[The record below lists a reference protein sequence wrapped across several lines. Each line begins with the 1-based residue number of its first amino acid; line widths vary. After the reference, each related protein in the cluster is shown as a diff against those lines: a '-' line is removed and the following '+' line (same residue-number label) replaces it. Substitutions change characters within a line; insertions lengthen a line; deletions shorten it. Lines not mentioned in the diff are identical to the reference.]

1 MSELAAIDPSALTVL
16 NDQLWRRLGITQ
28 TFDRLLVEATV
39 INPGPVAGVRAGAG
53 RGLLGGAAKF
63 YEMTFPQLLRDLLK
77 RSILKEAGGQL
88 ALDPLFADK
97 LRKLVSDQL
106 AGRSHVEPTP
116 GVTVEDI
123 LVAQKD
129 RAERDKIQKAAERR
143 AAPKI
148 AKGEKAEKAEKT
160 EKAAKKAATPGKRA
174 SKKTSDDAAPVVQP
188 PSTAPA
194 MPATPGSGL
203 ITSQRVNKLVDVL
216 DHGALNKDQL
226 GPRLDL
232 RGLDLERFLRITE
245 ADGIT
250 RLNGPNVELHW
261 NGRELARTSGAERRS
276 ALRDRVKL
284 LRDKA
289 VEIDA

>member
-160 EKAAKKAATPGKRA
+160 EKAAKKAAT
-174 SKKTSDDAAPVVQP
+174 
-188 PSTAPA
+188 
-194 MPATPGSGL
+194 GL

-276 ALRDRVKL
+276 ALLDRVKL